1 MQRWTHIRFA
11 VAFVVASAA
20 LACIWLIPGGA
31 STGSSAREKPSTS
44 DCEALQD
51 IGDET
56 PDVEGSDVFDSD
68 ELSAYATGLENT
80 AKNIDDSKL
89 RNAMNT
95 VAAVYEDASKA
106 RNKAGALAVIVK
118 SGKKWIKANALL
130 GKSVVQCAA
139 ASITLPTLPRNV
151 TLPGGITIPT
161 LPR

>member
-1 MQRWTHIRFA
+1 MQRWTQFRFA
-11 VAFVVASAA
+11 VAFVVVSVA
-20 LACIWLIPGGA
+20 LAGVWLIPGGA
-31 STGSSAREKPSTS
+31 STGTSARAKPSTS

-56 PDVEGSDVFDSD
+56 PDVEGRSTFDPD

-80 AKNIDDSKL
+80 AKKIDDSKL

-95 VAAVYEDASKA
+95 VAAVYEDASEA
-106 RNKAGALAVIVK
+106 SNRAGALAVIVR
-118 SGKKWIKANALL
+118 SGKKWLKANARL
-130 GKSVVQCAA
+130 GKAVVQCAT
-139 ASITLPTLPRNV
+139 ASITVPTLPRNV